1 MPGLQNVKQ
10 KFIQMKQIFIVF
22 FSCIFMTINVLAQQ
36 ALFGGQQIIS
46 PEVKA
51 DHTVTFRIMAPAAD
65 SVQITGDFLPPA
77 KLKTQW
83 GLIDV
88 PGTAKLTKDEKG
100 IWTFTSQP
108 LGSDLYSYNVI
119 VDGFKTTD
127 PSNVYIIRDVA
138 SIFNVFI
145 VGGGKGDLYQV
156 NKVPH
161 GSVTRRWYNSPG
173 NGMSRRITIYTPP
186 GYETSKEKYPVLYL
200 LHGMGGDE
208 EAWIALGRTSQIM
221 DNLIAE
227 GKAKPMIVVM
237 SNGNVAQEAA
247 PGESNLGYSKPSMQM
262 DHTMD
267 GKFEET
273 FPDVIKFVESNYR
286 VKAEKSGRAIAGLSM
301 GGYHSLHISRFY
313 PNTFDYVGLFS
324 AAIMSNDK
332 ATSEVYKNFD
342 ATLEAQMKNGYK
354 LYWIGIG
361 KADFLYKA
369 NEEYRAKLDKMGMKY
384 TYVET
389 EGGHTWTNWRV
400 YLSQIA
406 PLLFK

>member
-1 MPGLQNVKQ
+1 
-10 KFIQMKQIFIVF
+10 MKKILIIVF
-22 FSCIFMTINVLAQQ
+22 IFFALANMNLSAQQ
-36 ALFGGQQIIS
+36 ALWGAAPIIS

-51 DHTVTFRIMAPAAD
+51 DHTVTFRIQAADAD
-65 SVQITGDFLPPA
+65 SVQITGDFLPTA
-77 KLKTQW
+77 KMKTQW
-83 GLIDV
+83 GVMDV
-88 PGTAKLTKDEKG
+88 PGKANLKKDEKG

-108 LGSDLYSYNVI
+108 LQSDLYSYTII

-138 SIFNVFI
+138 SVFNVFI
-145 VGGGKGDLYQV
+145 VGGGKADLYQV

-161 GSVTRRWYNSPG
+161 GSVTRRWYDSPG
-173 NGMSRRITIYTPP
+173 NGMARRVTVYTPA
-186 GYETSKEKYPVLYL
+186 GYEKSKDKYPVLYL

-208 EAWIALGRTSQIM
+208 EAWIALGRTSQIL
-221 DNLIAE
+221 DNLIAQ

-237 SNGNVAQEAA
+237 TNGNVAQEAA
-247 PGESNLGYSKPSMQM
+247 PGESNLGLYKPTMQLPN
-262 DHTMD
+262 TMD

-301 GGYHSLHISRFY
+301 GGYHSLHISRYY

-324 AAIMSNDK
+324 AAIIPNEK
-332 ATSEVYKNFD
+332 ATSKVYENFD
-342 ATLEAQMKNGYK
+342 STLETQMKNGYK
-354 LYWIGIG
+354 LYWIGMG
-361 KADFLYKA
+361 KTDFLYKSG
-369 NEEYRAKLDKMGMKY
+369 EEYRARLDKIGMKY

-400 YLSQIA
+400 YLSEFA

>member
-1 MPGLQNVKQ
+1 MVISLLALVTANS
-10 KFIQMKQIFIVF
+10 F
-22 FSCIFMTINVLAQQ
+22 AQQ
-36 ALFGGQQIIS
+36 ALFGAAPIVS

-51 DHTVTFRIMAPAAD
+51 DHTVTFRIQAPAAD
-65 SVQITGDFLPPA
+65 SVQITGDFLPTV
-77 KLKTQW
+77 KMKTQW

-88 PGTAKLTKDEKG
+88 PGTAKLAKDEKG
-100 IWTFTSQP
+100 LWSYTTQP
-108 LGSDLYSYNVI
+108 LASDLYSYTVI

-127 PSNVYIIRDVA
+127 PNNVYTIRDVA
-138 SIFNVFI
+138 SVFNVFI

-156 NKVPH
+156 SKVPH
-161 GSVTRRWYNSPG
+161 GSVTRRWYDSPG

-186 GYETSKEKYPVLYL
+186 GYETGKEKYPVLYL

-208 EAWIALGRTSQIM
+208 EAWIALGRTSQIL
-221 DNLIAE
+221 DNLIAQ
-227 GKAKPMIVVM
+227 GKAKPMLVVM
-237 SNGNVAQEAA
+237 TNGNVVQEAA
-247 PGESNLGYSKPSMQM
+247 PGESSLGYTKPSMQM

-332 ATSEVYKNFD
+332 ATSAVYKNFD